1 MIEAAGQ
8 ALVVKFGATQKIKEN
23 TKAIVGIH
31 SVSCDTAVYVPG
43 HVREHPVDMS
53 VDTVRKSEN

>member
-1 MIEAAGQ
+1 M
-8 ALVVKFGATQKIKEN
+8 KFGATPKIKEN

-31 SVSCDTAVYVPG
+31 SVSCYTAVYVPG
-43 HVREHPVDMS
+43 CVRGHPVDML